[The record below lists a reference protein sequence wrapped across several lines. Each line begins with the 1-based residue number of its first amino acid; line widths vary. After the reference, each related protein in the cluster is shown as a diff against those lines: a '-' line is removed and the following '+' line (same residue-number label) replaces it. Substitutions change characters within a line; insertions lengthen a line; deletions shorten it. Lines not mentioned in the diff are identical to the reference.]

1 MRAMLIDDHP
11 LIASAMQRILR
22 ELDEGAEV
30 VTAGSAAAAREV
42 LRADTGFDLLLLDLA
57 LPDAHGHAFLGELR
71 RTHPCLPIVVVSAS
85 ERAADVVRAIDA
97 GAMGFVTKRAT
108 PQVLLQSLRAVL
120 QGVIVVPDELASEPP
135 PEPDAGAVQ
144 AAHAAHAVHA
154 VHAALGPAP
163 AAPAPGLDARASL
176 RACLQSLGMTP
187 RQLDVLELLLQG
199 KPNKLIARELRLSVE
214 TVKDHVR
221 AVLRTLNVTT
231 RTQAVLAVS
240 RLLSAPGSLAPW
252 TQPATR

>member
-1 MRAMLIDDHP
+1 MRLMLIDDHP
-11 LIASAMQRILR
+11 LIVSAMQRILR
-22 ELDEGAEV
+22 ELDQGAEV

-42 LRADTGFDLLLLDLA
+42 LRVDTGFDLLLLDLA
-57 LPDAHGHAFLGELR
+57 LPDVDGHAFLGELR
-71 RTHPCLPIVVVSAS
+71 RTHPFLPIVVVSAS

-108 PQVLLQSLRAVL
+108 PQALLQALRAVL
-120 QGVIVVPDELASEPP
+120 QGVIVVPDELAREPL
-135 PEPDAGAVQ
+135 PEHDAL
-144 AAHAAHAVHA
+144 AAHAVHA
-154 VHAALGPAP
+154 VHAVHAAHAALGPAP
-163 AAPAPGLDARASL
+163 AAAAPGLDARASL

-240 RLLSAPGSLAPW
+240 RLLAAPGSLAPW
-252 TQPATR
+252 TRPATP

>member
-1 MRAMLIDDHP
+1 MMRVMLIDDHP
-11 LIASAMQRILR
+11 LIVSALQRILR
-22 ELDEGAEV
+22 ELDEQ
-30 VTAGSAAAAREV
+30 VTIVPAGSAADARAA
-42 LRADTGFDLLLLDLA
+42 LRADAAFDLLLLDLA
-57 LPDAHGHAFLGELR
+57 LPDTDGHAFLAELR
-71 RTHPCLPIVVVSAS
+71 RTHPSLPVVVVSAS

-108 PQVLLQSLRAVL
+108 ARDLLDALRAVL
-120 QGVIVVPDELASEPP
+120 QGVIVVPDALTPEPL
-135 PEPDAGAVQ
+135 PEPDAV
-144 AAHAAHAVHA
+144 AA
-154 VHAALGPAP
+154 HAALGPLRGM
-163 AAPAPGLDARASL
+163 PAPPLDARASL
-176 RACLQSLGMTP
+176 RAGLQSLGMTP

-240 RLLSAPGSLAPW
+240 RLLAGPAPLAPW
-252 TQPATR
+252 TRPVTP

>member
-1 MRAMLIDDHP
+1 MRLMLIDDHP
-11 LIASAMQRILR
+11 LIVSAMQRILR
-22 ELDEGAEV
+22 ELDQEAEV

-57 LPDAHGHAFLGELR
+57 LPDVDGHAFLGELR
-71 RTHPCLPIVVVSAS
+71 RTHPFLPIVVVSAS

-108 PQVLLQSLRAVL
+108 PQALLQALRAVL
-120 QGVIVVPDELASEPP
+120 QGVIVVPDELAPEPP
-135 PEPDAGAVQ
+135 HGSDAVAV
-144 AAHAAHAVHA
+144 HAAHAM
-154 VHAALGPAP
+154 LGPAP
-163 AAPAPGLDARASL
+163 AVAAPGLDARASL

-240 RLLSAPGSLAPW
+240 RLLAAPGSLAPW
-252 TQPATR
+252 TRPATP

>member
-1 MRAMLIDDHP
+1 MRVMLIDDHP
-11 LIASAMQRILR
+11 LIVSAMQRILR
-22 ELDEGAEV
+22 ELDLQTAV

-42 LRADTGFDLLLLDLA
+42 LQADASFDLLLLDLA
-57 LPDAHGHAFLGELR
+57 LPDIDGHAFLGELR
-71 RTHPCLPIVVVSAS
+71 RTHPSLPVVVVSAS

-97 GAMGFVTKRAT
+97 GAMGFVTKRTT
-108 PQVLLQSLRAVL
+108 PQALLQALRAVL
-120 QGVIVVPDELASEPP
+120 QGVIVVPDELSPEPL
-135 PEPDAGAVQ
+135 PEPDAVTAHVAVRP
-144 AAHAAHAVHA
+144 
-154 VHAALGPAP
+154 PAGLP
-163 AAPAPGLDARASL
+163 EPGSEPGLDGRTSL
-176 RACLQSLGMTP
+176 RACLRSLGMTP

-240 RLLSAPGSLAPW
+240 RLLAAPGPMATWTRPLAP
-252 TQPATR
+252 

>member
-1 MRAMLIDDHP
+1 MRVLAIDDHP
-11 LIASAMQRILR
+11 LIVSALQRILR
-22 ELDEGAEV
+22 ELDEGIVV

-42 LRADTGFDLLLLDLA
+42 LRTDTGFDVLLLDLA
-57 LPDAHGHAFLGELR
+57 LPDTDGHAFLAELR
-71 RTHPCLPIVVVSAS
+71 RTHPCLPVLVVSAS
-85 ERAADVVRAIDA
+85 ERTADVVRAIDA
-97 GAMGFVTKRAT
+97 GAMGFVTKRSPA
-108 PQVLLQSLRAVL
+108 QVLLQALRAVL
-120 QGVIVVPDELASEPP
+120 QGVIVVPDELAPEPL
-135 PEPDAGAVQ
+135 PEPDALTTHV
-144 AAHAAHAVHA
+144 
-154 VHAALGPAP
+154 ALGHAP
-163 AAPAPGLDARASL
+163 AAPAPVAALDARASL

-240 RLLSAPGSLAPW
+240 RLLAGPGSLAPW
-252 TQPATR
+252 TRPLTP

>member
-1 MRAMLIDDHP
+1 MRTMLIDDHP

-108 PQVLLQSLRAVL
+108 PQALLQSLRAVL
-120 QGVIVVPDELASEPP
+120 QGVIVVPDELASEPL

-144 AAHAAHAVHA
+144 AA
-154 VHAALGPAP
+154 HAALGPAP

-252 TQPATR
+252 TRPATR

>member
-1 MRAMLIDDHP
+1 
-11 LIASAMQRILR
+11 
-22 ELDEGAEV
+22 
-30 VTAGSAAAAREV
+30 
-42 LRADTGFDLLLLDLA
+42 
-57 LPDAHGHAFLGELR
+57 
-71 RTHPCLPIVVVSAS
+71 
-85 ERAADVVRAIDA
+85 
-97 GAMGFVTKRAT
+97 VTKRAT
-108 PQVLLQSLRAVL
+108 PQALLQSLRAVL
-120 QGVIVVPDELASEPP
+120 QGVIVVPDELASEPL

-144 AAHAAHAVHA
+144 AAQAAHAA
-154 VHAALGPAP
+154 HAALGPAP

>member
-57 LPDAHGHAFLGELR
+57 LPDADGHAFLGELR

-108 PQVLLQSLRAVL
+108 PQALLQSLRAVL
-120 QGVIVVPDELASEPP
+120 QGVIVVPDELASEPL

-144 AAHAAHAVHA
+144 AAQAAHAA
-154 VHAALGPAP
+154 HAALGPAP

>member
-1 MRAMLIDDHP
+1 MRLMMIDDHP
-11 LIASAMQRILR
+11 LIASAMQWTLR
-22 ELDEGAEV
+22 ELDEQAEV
-30 VTAGSAAAAREV
+30 VTAGSAAVARDV
-42 LRADTGFDLLLLDLA
+42 LQADSGFDLLLLDLA
-57 LPDAHGHAFLGELR
+57 LPDCDGHALLTELR
-71 RTHPCLPIVVVSAS
+71 RTHPSLPVVVVSAS

-108 PQVLLQSLRAVL
+108 PRALLQALRAVL
-120 QGVIVVPDELASEPP
+120 QGVIVVPEGLSPEPL
-135 PEPDAGAVQ
+135 PEPDAV
-144 AAHAAHAVHA
+144 AA
-154 VHAALGPAP
+154 HAALGPVAAVAP
-163 AAPAPGLDARASL
+163 PALDARASL

-240 RLLSAPGSLAPW
+240 RLLAAPGPMATWTRPLAP
-252 TQPATR
+252 